1 MSSKFIVQNRINENG
16 MIPVIDEDTRE
27 VVHEASSVDDL
38 YVWLNNKENVRLE
51 QKG

>member
-27 VVHEASSVDDL
+27 VVYEASSVDDL
-38 YVWLNNKENVRLE
+38 YVWVSNQED
-51 QKG
+51 